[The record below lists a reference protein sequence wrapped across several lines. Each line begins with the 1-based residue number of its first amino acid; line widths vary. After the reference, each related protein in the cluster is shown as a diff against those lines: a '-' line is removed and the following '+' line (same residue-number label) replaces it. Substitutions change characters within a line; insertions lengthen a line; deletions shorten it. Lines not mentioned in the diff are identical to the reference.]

1 MSKLLDELE
10 NKSHSKHPSGF
21 DAHGELAKTYFY
33 QAHHKKE
40 EKRDGKWNPALPWMI
55 AAALALVAL
64 ALFLSKSSIDIKVR
78 MLGEIPSLGGIARTA
93 APDKGEFLIRSGS
106 PDKGIVKTA
115 YFAGDALPASESTD
129 EGLTFCNARGSGWA
143 NCTIELK
150 EPVDLSKL
158 DIKYTARGAR
168 GDEKMLLMITDGDNR
183 SYRMEKDLSSVLT
196 ADWQQYAINFR
207 PVGKSVDLS
216 NIKTIKFEFGSLTA
230 GNYPGSIIYI
240 KDVYL
245 AKARRFK
252 WL

>member
-1 MSKLLDELE
+1 
-10 NKSHSKHPSGF
+10 
-21 DAHGELAKTYFY
+21 
-33 QAHHKKE
+33 
-40 EKRDGKWNPALPWMI
+40 
-55 AAALALVAL
+55 
-64 ALFLSKSSIDIKVR
+64 
-78 MLGEIPSLGGIARTA
+78 
-93 APDKGEFLIRSGS
+93 
-106 PDKGIVKTA
+106 
-115 YFAGDALPASESTD
+115 
-129 EGLTFCNARGSGWA
+129 
-143 NCTIELK
+143 
-150 EPVDLSKL
+150 
-158 DIKYTARGAR
+158 
-168 GDEKMLLMITDGDNR
+168 MLLMITDGDNR